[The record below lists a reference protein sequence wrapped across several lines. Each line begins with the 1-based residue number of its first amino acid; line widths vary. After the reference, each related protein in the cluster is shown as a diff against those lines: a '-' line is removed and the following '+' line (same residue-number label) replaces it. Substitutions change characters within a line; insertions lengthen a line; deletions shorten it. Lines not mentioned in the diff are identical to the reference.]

1 MSATTTNKRRDYG
14 EWIPGARKDRAEK
27 LRDAMG
33 DLAEMRDSGR
43 TFTSAQV
50 QAKLTEIRRDDIWG
64 PLEDKLEEL
73 KNKQASPALA
83 LAWRTLYETVAASA
97 GSTQLKPGYSSFG
110 IGAEDAYIFSACYK
124 AILEQ
129 IDKNMADLP
138 DDVTWPE
145 INATVLA
152 CPRSSYPMH
161 GLSGPAMVSDVR
173 LDMSQAQEVPEAKPS
188 VESAVS
194 QWLSGLGSRPVV
206 PYPVY
211 LVAKKSRYPD
221 PLQHG
226 KCETW
231 DKYVPSWRSE
241 AQTLAEQVIEKAG
254 IVSNSTKYDVMA
266 SLVRNVTE
274 GRERAEHASRL
285 SPEDKEAIEA
295 AYGEFELL
303 PGEFWTRIENR
314 AELDPWTTVKQRK
327 AEAEKKTEGEF
338 ESVVTP
344 KVMPIGRFEH
354 LKREA
359 KPGAPSPRQG
369 DVSEEDLMALVPF
382 RGIQYGNW
390 ATQAERQEMLNMAY
404 DAMNDLAL
412 ALEVSPKYLALT
424 VKDGSGGKNLGL
436 ALGARGRGG
445 RAVAHYEPREHV
457 VNLTKTK
464 GGGSLAHEW
473 MHAYDHKMAS
483 DLGLSIPFASDVKGN
498 QINDFVK
505 RLSRLSEGDDY
516 SQHRETITSIKLTA
530 MTEMLLTPDIEKR
543 LFEASGSAESWKSF
557 GEAALK
563 TLSTWAQVNSPV
575 LDYAC
580 SNNASGRFIIDP
592 DVISSNMRQGFKDNG
607 VPETAAGVL
616 AETWSRSVSS
626 STWISLHKRTANRT
640 ANRYGKTAYLL
651 NAEILDATRSKPYW
665 SSSVELFARAG
676 SAVVFNRLRAV
687 HGISNGFLD
696 ESSNPKNFDPH
707 THKADENPA
716 GAEREAFSKAFTETL
731 MADMRK
737 QDAELN
743 VAVETSPRL
752 KVGQLRLGI

>member
-1 MSATTTNKRRDYG
+1 MNATTTNKRKDYG

-27 LRDAMG
+27 LRDALA
-33 DLAEMRDSGR
+33 DLAKMQDAA
-43 TFTSAQV
+43 TQFTAAQV
-50 QAKLTEIRRDDIWG
+50 HAKLTEIRRDDIWG
-64 PLEDKLEEL
+64 TLEEKLQEL

-97 GSTQLKPGYSSFG
+97 GSTQLKPGYASFG

-129 IDKNMADLP
+129 IDKNMGDLP
-138 DDVTWPE
+138 DDATWPE
-145 INATVLA
+145 ISATVLA

-161 GLSGPAMVSDVR
+161 GLSGPSMVSDVR
-173 LDMSQAQEVPEAKPS
+173 LDVRQAQEVLGAEPS

-194 QWLSGLGSRPVV
+194 QWLSGLGGRPVV
-206 PYPVY
+206 PHPIY

-241 AQTLAEQVIEKAG
+241 AQTLVEQVMEKAG
-254 IVSNSTKYDVMA
+254 TVSDSTKYDVMA
-266 SLVRNVTE
+266 FLVRNVTE

-295 AYGEFELL
+295 AYGEFEQL

-314 AELDPWTTVKQRK
+314 AGFDPWTTVKQQK
-327 AEAEKKTEGEF
+327 AQPEVVEHSF

-354 LKREA
+354 LKRET
-359 KPGAPSPRQG
+359 KSGAPSPRQG
-369 DVSEEDLMALVPF
+369 NVSEEDLIELVPF

-404 DAMNDLAL
+404 DAMSDLAL

-457 VNLTKTK
+457 VNLTKTQ

-473 MHAYDHKMAS
+473 MHAYDHKVAS
-483 DLGLSIPFASDVKGN
+483 DLGLALPFASDVKGN

-505 RLSRLSEGDDY
+505 RLSRLSSGDDY

-543 LFEASGSAESWKSF
+543 LFEVSGSAESWRIF

-563 TLSTWAQVNSPV
+563 TLSTWAQVSSPV

-580 SNNASGRFIIDP
+580 SNNASGRFIIDH

-616 AETWSRSVSS
+616 AETWSSSVSG
-626 STWISLHKRTANRT
+626 STWISLHKRTRNRT

-651 NAEILDATRSKPYW
+651 NAEMLDATRSKPYW
-665 SSSVELFARAG
+665 SSSTELFARAG
-676 SAVVFNRLRAV
+676 SAVVFDRLRAV

-696 ESSNPKNFDPH
+696 ESSNPKNFDSH

-743 VAVETSPRL
+743 AAMPAGPRL
-752 KVGQLRLGI
+752 KVGQLRFGI